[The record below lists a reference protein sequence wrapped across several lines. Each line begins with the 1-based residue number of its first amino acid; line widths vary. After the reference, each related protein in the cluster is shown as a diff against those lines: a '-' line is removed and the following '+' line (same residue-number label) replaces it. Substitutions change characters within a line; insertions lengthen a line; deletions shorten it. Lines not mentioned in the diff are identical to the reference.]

1 MPAPTGQTLTT
12 MAVADG
18 VATEITTPAD
28 ATVWTEPTITVVRR
42 WLPTPN
48 NADLNVVY
56 LSVIALGRGRRG
68 HEQDPGGVPKSGRF
82 TRATIRSTHRI
93 KVQMQT
99 RISSDAAVYD
109 GPGGRIDQLAG
120 FLSQIEDYWNVKH
133 RQVNAIAGLTTGKT
147 GVLLWESSIKFYEP
161 DAAATNML
169 FAGEIALAFSEITP
183 W

>member
-1 MPAPTGQTLTT
+1 
-12 MAVADG
+12 
-18 VATEITTPAD
+18 
-28 ATVWTEPTITVVRR
+28 
-42 WLPTPN
+42 
-48 NADLNVVY
+48 
-56 LSVIALGRGRRG
+56 
-68 HEQDPGGVPKSGRF
+68 
-82 TRATIRSTHRI
+82 
-93 KVQMQT
+93 MQT
-99 RISSDAAVYD
+99 RISSDPAVYD

-169 FAGEIALAFSEITP
+169 FAGQVDLAFSEITP

>member
-28 ATVWTEPTITVVRR
+28 ATVWTEPTITVKRQ

-82 TRATIRSTHRI
+82 TRGSIRSTHRV
-93 KVQMQT
+93 KVACQA
-99 RISSDAAVYD
+99 RISSDPAVYD
-109 GPGGRIDQLAG
+109 GPNGRIDQLAAV
-120 FLSQIEDYWNVKH
+120 LMQVEDYWNVKH
-133 RQVNAIAGLTTGKT
+133 RQVNAITGLTTGKT
-147 GVLLWESSIKFYEP
+147 NVVLWESSVVLYDPKAV
-161 DAAATNML
+161 DTNML
-169 FAGEIALAFSEITP
+169 FAGEIDLAFSEITP

>member
-1 MPAPTGQTLTT
+1 MPDPTGQTLTT

-18 VATEITTPAD
+18 VAAEITTPAD
-28 ATVWTEPTITVVRR
+28 STVWTEPTITVVRR

-82 TRATIRSTHRI
+82 TRGSIRSTHRI
-93 KVQMQT
+93 KIQMQA

-109 GPGGRIDQLAG
+109 GPGGRIDQLAA

-133 RQVNAIAGLTTGKT
+133 RQVNAISGLTGKT
-147 GVLLWESSIKFYEP
+147 GVVLWESSVTLYDPKAV
-161 DAAATNML
+161 DTNML
-169 FAGEIALAFSEITP
+169 FAGEIDLAFSEITP